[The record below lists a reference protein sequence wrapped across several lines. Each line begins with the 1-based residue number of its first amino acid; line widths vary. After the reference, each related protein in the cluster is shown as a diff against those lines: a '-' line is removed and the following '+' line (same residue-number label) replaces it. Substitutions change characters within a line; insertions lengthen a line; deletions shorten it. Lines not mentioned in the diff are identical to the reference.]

1 MMFASVFASLGTRIM
16 FVVLAAL
23 LGLGGLFIGFVK
35 VIQKDVLA
43 QLMEH
48 LETGQYKKR
57 EKTLA
62 YMTKILEQGIHEY
75 YKNFDNAT
83 ARKMALDYFKRIN
96 DDKGMIYMVVVDKNG
111 VVLFDPVNPKTV
123 GQSGLDAQSVDGVY
137 YVRGYL
143 EAAKKGG
150 GYTYYKMPKYDG
162 GVPEKKFAYSHYDEV
177 SQMVIATTSYYTD
190 YTDINTEN
198 QAIKE
203 GVNKVFN
210 ENTTKLFLWILT
222 ATIALVVLTLIYAK
236 LRIVKR
242 IDELVLKINAFSHGD
257 KDLRAKIDVGDRND
271 EISQVGR
278 GINLFVENARL
289 IMEEIKGI
297 STSNKTSMDK
307 LVQIAQETQKSMKD
321 SSTTLNSV
329 KNKATDVASMMNIS
343 IEQSQGLRKR
353 LIETQGLVKESK
365 DAIGDLFSQIIES
378 AHTEEELSS
387 KVEQLSRNAD
397 DVKSIL
403 DIINDIADQT
413 NLLALN
419 AAIEA
424 ARAGEHGRGFAV
436 VADEVRNLAGRTQK
450 SLAEINSTI
459 MVIVQEI
466 NAVSSQMNLNS
477 QKMER
482 LSDMSKSVQ
491 ETYEKMSS
499 NLSSVVLDSNQSM
512 DDYAKSGRQIEAM
525 VSDFAEVE
533 KVASKTLADSSDI
546 LNIATHVSGTTM
558 NLDKQVNLFKT

>member
-1 MMFASVFASLGTRIM
+1 MFSSMFASLGTRIM
-16 FVVLAAL
+16 LVVLAAL

-35 VIQKDVLA
+35 VMQKDVLA

-48 LETGQYKKR
+48 LENGQYKKR

-177 SQMVIATTSYYTD
+177 SQMVIAATSY

-198 QAIKE
+198 KAIKE

-210 ENTTKLFLWILT
+210 ENTTRLFLWILT

-242 IDELVLKINAFSHGD
+242 IDELVLKVNAFSHGD
-257 KDLRAKIDVGDRND
+257 KDLRAKIDVDDRND

-278 GINLFVENARL
+278 GVNLFVENARL

-329 KNKATDVASMMNIS
+329 KNKATDIASMMNIS

-365 DAIGDLFSQIIES
+365 DAIGDLFSQITES

-466 NAVSSQMNLNS
+466 NDVSSQMNLNS

-499 NLSSVVLDSNQSM
+499 NLSSVVSDSNQSM
-512 DDYAKSGRQIEAM
+512 DDYAKSGHQIEAM

>member
-23 LGLGGLFIGFVK
+23 ISLGGLFVGFVK
-35 VIQKDVLA
+35 VMQKDVLA

-123 GQSGLDAQSVDGVY
+123 GQSGLEAQSVDGVY

-177 SQMVIATTSYYTD
+177 SQMVIAATSY

-198 QAIKE
+198 KAIKE

-222 ATIALVVLTLIYAK
+222 ATIALVVLTLVYAK

-289 IMEEIKGI
+289 IIEEIKEI
-297 STSNKTSMDK
+297 STLNKTSMGK
-307 LVQIAQETQKSMKD
+307 LVQITQETQKSMKD

-329 KNKATDVASMMNIS
+329 KNKATDIASMMNIS

-365 DAIGDLFSQIIES
+365 DAIGDLFSQITES

-512 DDYAKSGRQIEAM
+512 DDYAKSGHQIEAM
-525 VSDFAEVE
+525 VSDFVEVE

>member
-1 MMFASVFASLGTRIM
+1 MVFFSMFSSLGTRIM

-35 VIQKDVLA
+35 VMQKDVLA

-48 LETGQYKKR
+48 LENGQYKKR

-62 YMTKILEQGIHEY
+62 YMTKLLEQGIHEY
-75 YKNFDNAT
+75 YKSFDNAT

-177 SQMVIATTSYYTD
+177 SQMVIAATSY

-198 QAIKE
+198 KAIKE

-242 IDELVLKINAFSHGD
+242 IDELVLKINAFSRGD
-257 KDLRAKIDVGDRND
+257 KDLRIKIDVGDRND

-278 GINLFVENARL
+278 GVNLFVENARL

-297 STSNKTSMDK
+297 STLNKTSMDK
-307 LVQIAQETQKSMKD
+307 LVQITQETQKSMKD

-329 KNKATDVASMMNIS
+329 KNKATDIASMMNAS

-365 DAIGDLFSQIIES
+365 DAIGDLFSQITES

-512 DDYAKSGRQIEAM
+512 DDYAKSGHQIEAM
-525 VSDFAEVE
+525 VSDFVEVE

-546 LNIATHVSGTTM
+546 LNIATHVSETTM

>member
-1 MMFASVFASLGTRIM
+1 MFSSMFASLGTRIM
-16 FVVLAAL
+16 LVVLAAL
-23 LGLGGLFIGFVK
+23 LGLGGLFVGFVK
-35 VIQKDVLA
+35 VMQKDVLA

-48 LETGQYKKR
+48 LENGQYKKR

-62 YMTKILEQGIHEY
+62 YMTKLLEQGIHEY
-75 YKNFDNAT
+75 YKSFDNAT

-177 SQMVIATTSYYTD
+177 SQMVIAATSY

-198 QAIKE
+198 KAIKE
-203 GVNKVFN
+203 GVNKVFD

-242 IDELVLKINAFSHGD
+242 IDELVFKINAFSRGD
-257 KDLRAKIDVGDRND
+257 KDLRIKIDVGDRND

-278 GINLFVENARL
+278 GVNLFVENARL

-297 STSNKTSMDK
+297 STLNKTSMDK
-307 LVQIAQETQKSMKD
+307 LVQITQETQKSMKD

-329 KNKATDVASMMNIS
+329 KNKATDIASMMNAS

-365 DAIGDLFSQIIES
+365 DAIGDLFSQITES
-378 AHTEEELSS
+378 AHTEDELSS

-499 NLSSVVLDSNQSM
+499 NLSSVVQDSNQSM
-512 DDYAKSGRQIEAM
+512 DDYAKSGHQIEAM
-525 VSDFAEVE
+525 VSDFVEVE

-546 LNIATHVSGTTM
+546 LNIATHVSETTM

>member
-1 MMFASVFASLGTRIM
+1 MMFSSMFASLGTRIM
-16 FVVLAAL
+16 LVVLAAL

-35 VIQKDVLA
+35 VMQKDVLA

-123 GQSGLDAQSVDGVY
+123 GQSGLEAQSVDGVY

-177 SQMVIATTSYYTD
+177 SQMVIAATSY

-198 QAIKE
+198 KAIKE

-242 IDELVLKINAFSHGD
+242 IDELVLKINAFSRGD
-257 KDLRAKIDVGDRND
+257 KDLRIKIDVGDRND

-278 GINLFVENARL
+278 GVNLFVENARL

-329 KNKATDVASMMNIS
+329 KNKATDIASMMNIS

-365 DAIGDLFSQIIES
+365 DAIGDLFSQITES

-466 NAVSSQMNLNS
+466 NDVSSQMNLNS

-512 DDYAKSGRQIEAM
+512 DDYAKSGHQIEAM

-546 LNIATHVSGTTM
+546 LNIATHVSETTM

>member
-1 MMFASVFASLGTRIM
+1 MMFSSMFASLGTRIM
-16 FVVLAAL
+16 LVVLAAL

-35 VIQKDVLA
+35 VMQKDVLA
-43 QLMEH
+43 QLIEH
-48 LETGQYKKR
+48 LENGQYKKR

-62 YMTKILEQGIHEY
+62 YMTKLLEQGIHEY
-75 YKNFDNAT
+75 YKSFDNAT

-177 SQMVIATTSYYTD
+177 SQMVIAATSY

-198 QAIKE
+198 KAIKE

-222 ATIALVVLTLIYAK
+222 ATIALVVLTLVYAK

-257 KDLRAKIDVGDRND
+257 KDLRAKINVGDRND

-297 STSNKTSMDK
+297 STLNKTSMDK
-307 LVQIAQETQKSMKD
+307 LVQITQETQKSMKD

-329 KNKATDVASMMNIS
+329 KNKATDIASMMNNS

-365 DAIGDLFSQIIES
+365 DAIGDLFSQITES

-387 KVEQLSRNAD
+387 QVEQLSRNAD

-512 DDYAKSGRQIEAM
+512 DDYAKSGHQIEAM
-525 VSDFAEVE
+525 VSDFVEVE

-546 LNIATHVSGTTM
+546 LNIATHVSETTI

>member
-1 MMFASVFASLGTRIM
+1 MVFSSMFSSLGTRIM
-16 FVVLAAL
+16 LVVLAAL
-23 LGLGGLFIGFVK
+23 ISLGGLSIGLVK
-35 VIQKDVLA
+35 FMQKDALA

-48 LETGQYKKR
+48 LETEQYKKR

-62 YMTKILEQGIHEY
+62 YMTRLLEQGIHEY
-75 YKNFDNAT
+75 YKSFDNAT
-83 ARKMALDYFKRIN
+83 ARKMVLDYFKRIN

-177 SQMVIATTSYYTD
+177 SSMVIAATSY

-198 QAIKE
+198 KAITE
-203 GVNKVFN
+203 GVGKVFN

-257 KDLRAKIDVGDRND
+257 KDLRAKIEVDDRND

-278 GINLFVENARL
+278 GVNLFVENARL

-297 STSNKTSMDK
+297 STLNKTSMDK
-307 LVQIAQETQKSMKD
+307 LVQITQETQKSMKN

-329 KNKATDVASMMNIS
+329 KNKATDIASMMNAS

-365 DAIGDLFSQIIES
+365 EAIGDLFSQITES

-512 DDYAKSGRQIEAM
+512 DDYAKSGHQIEAM
-525 VSDFAEVE
+525 VSDFVEVE

-546 LNIATHVSGTTM
+546 LNIATHVSETTM

>member
-1 MMFASVFASLGTRIM
+1 MMFSSMFASLGTRIM
-16 FVVLAAL
+16 LVVLAAL

-35 VIQKDVLA
+35 VMQKDVLA

-177 SQMVIATTSYYTD
+177 SQMVIAATSY

-198 QAIKE
+198 KAIKE

-210 ENTTKLFLWILT
+210 ENTTRLFLWILT
-222 ATIALVVLTLIYAK
+222 ATTALVVLTLIYAR

-257 KDLRAKIDVGDRND
+257 KDLRTKIDVDDRND

-278 GINLFVENARL
+278 GVNLFVENARL

-297 STSNKTSMDK
+297 STSNKTSMDQ
-307 LVQIAQETQKSMKD
+307 LVQITQETQKSMKN

-329 KNKATDVASMMNIS
+329 KNKATDVASMMNAS

-365 DAIGDLFSQIIES
+365 DAIGDLFSQITES

-387 KVEQLSRNAD
+387 QVEQLSRNAD

-424 ARAGEHGRGFAV
+424 ARAGEHGRDFAV

-512 DDYAKSGRQIEAM
+512 DDYAKSGHQIEAM
-525 VSDFAEVE
+525 VSDFVEVE

-546 LNIATHVSGTTM
+546 LNIATHVSETTI

>member
-1 MMFASVFASLGTRIM
+1 MMFSSMFASLGTRIM
-16 FVVLAAL
+16 LVVLAAL

-35 VIQKDVLA
+35 VMQKDVLA

-48 LETGQYKKR
+48 LENGQYKKR

-62 YMTKILEQGIHEY
+62 YMTKLLEQGIHEY
-75 YKNFDNAT
+75 YKSFDNAT

-177 SQMVIATTSYYTD
+177 SQMVIAATSY

-198 QAIKE
+198 KAIKE

-222 ATIALVVLTLIYAK
+222 ATIALVVLTLVYAK

-297 STSNKTSMDK
+297 STLNKTSMDQ
-307 LVQIAQETQKSMKD
+307 LVQITQETQKSMKD

-329 KNKATDVASMMNIS
+329 KNKATDIASMMNIS

-365 DAIGDLFSQIIES
+365 DAIGDLFSQITES

-387 KVEQLSRNAD
+387 QVEQLSRNAD

-512 DDYAKSGRQIEAM
+512 DDYAKSGHQIEAM
-525 VSDFAEVE
+525 VSDFVEVE

-546 LNIATHVSGTTM
+546 LNIATHVSETTI

>member
-1 MMFASVFASLGTRIM
+1 MFASVFASLGTRIM

-83 ARKMALDYFKRIN
+83 ARKMTLDYFKRIN

-177 SQMVIATTSYYTD
+177 SQMVIAATSY

-198 QAIKE
+198 QAITE
-203 GVNKVFN
+203 GVGKVFN

-257 KDLRAKIDVGDRND
+257 KDLRAKIDVGNRND

-329 KNKATDVASMMNIS
+329 KNKATDVANMMNTS

-387 KVEQLSRNAD
+387 QVEQLSRNAD

-466 NAVSSQMNLNS
+466 NDVSSQMNLNS

>member
-1 MMFASVFASLGTRIM
+1 M

-35 VIQKDVLA
+35 VMQKDVLA

-177 SQMVIATTSYYTD
+177 SQMVIAATSY

-198 QAIKE
+198 KEIKE

-257 KDLRAKIDVGDRND
+257 KDLRIKIDVGDRND

-278 GINLFVENARL
+278 GVNLFVENARL

-297 STSNKTSMDK
+297 STLNKTSMDK

-329 KNKATDVASMMNIS
+329 KNKATDIASMMNAS

-365 DAIGDLFSQIIES
+365 EAIGDLFSQITES

-512 DDYAKSGRQIEAM
+512 DDYAKSGHQIEAM

>member
-35 VIQKDVLA
+35 VMQKDVLA

-62 YMTKILEQGIHEY
+62 YMTKLLEQGIHEY
-75 YKNFDNAT
+75 YKSFDNAT
-83 ARKMALDYFKRIN
+83 ARKMALDYFKHIN

-123 GQSGLDAQSVDGVY
+123 GQSGLSLQSVDGVY

-177 SQMVIATTSYYTD
+177 SQMVIAATSY

-198 QAIKE
+198 KAIKE

-257 KDLRAKIDVGDRND
+257 KDLRTKIDVGDRND

-278 GINLFVENARL
+278 GVNLFVENARL
-289 IMEEIKGI
+289 IIEEIKGI

-329 KNKATDVASMMNIS
+329 KNKATDVASMMNAS

-387 KVEQLSRNAD
+387 QVEQLSRNAD

-499 NLSSVVLDSNQSM
+499 NLSSVVSDSNQSM

-525 VSDFAEVE
+525 VSDFVGVE

>member
-1 MMFASVFASLGTRIM
+1 MMFASVFASLGTRIV

-23 LGLGGLFIGFVK
+23 ISLGGLFIGFVK
-35 VIQKDVLA
+35 VMQKDVSA

-62 YMTKILEQGIHEY
+62 YMTKLLEQGIHEY
-75 YKNFDNAT
+75 YKSFDNAT

-177 SQMVIATTSYYTD
+177 SQMVIAATSYYTD
-190 YTDINTEN
+190 INAEN
-198 QAIKE
+198 QAITE
-203 GVNKVFN
+203 GVGKVFN

-222 ATIALVVLTLIYAK
+222 ATIALAVLTLIYAK

-242 IDELVLKINAFSHGD
+242 IDGLVLKINAFSHGD
-257 KDLRAKIDVGDRND
+257 KDLRVKIEVDDRND

-278 GINLFVENARL
+278 GVNLFVENARL
-289 IMEEIKGI
+289 IMEEIKDI

-329 KNKATDVASMMNIS
+329 KNKATDVASMMNAS

-387 KVEQLSRNAD
+387 QVEQLSRNAD

-525 VSDFAEVE
+525 VSDFVEVE

>member
-1 MMFASVFASLGTRIM
+1 MMFSSMFASLGTRIM
-16 FVVLAAL
+16 LVVLAAL

-35 VIQKDVLA
+35 VMQKDVLA

-177 SQMVIATTSYYTD
+177 SQMVIAATSY

-198 QAIKE
+198 KAIKE

-210 ENTTKLFLWILT
+210 ENTTRLFLWILT

-257 KDLRAKIDVGDRND
+257 KDLRVRIEVDDRND

-278 GINLFVENARL
+278 GVNLFVENARL

-297 STSNKTSMDK
+297 STLNKTSMDK
-307 LVQIAQETQKSMKD
+307 LVQIAQETQKSMKN

-365 DAIGDLFSQIIES
+365 DAIGDLFSQITES
-378 AHTEEELSS
+378 AHTEEELSN

-466 NAVSSQMNLNS
+466 NDVSSQMNLNS

-499 NLSSVVLDSNQSM
+499 NLSSVVSDSNQSM
-512 DDYAKSGRQIEAM
+512 DDYAKSGHQIEAM

-546 LNIATHVSGTTM
+546 LNIATHVSETTM

>member
-1 MMFASVFASLGTRIM
+1 MMFASVFASLGARIM

-35 VIQKDVLA
+35 VMQKDVLA

-177 SQMVIATTSYYTD
+177 SQMVIAATSY

-198 QAIKE
+198 RAIKE

-210 ENTTKLFLWILT
+210 ENTAKLFLWILT

-329 KNKATDVASMMNIS
+329 KNKATDVASMMNAS

-466 NAVSSQMNLNS
+466 NDVSSQMNLNS

-499 NLSSVVLDSNQSM
+499 NLSSVVQDSNQSM
-512 DDYAKSGRQIEAM
+512 DDYAKSGHQIEAM

-546 LNIATHVSGTTM
+546 LNIATHVSETTM

>member
-1 MMFASVFASLGTRIM
+1 MMFSSMFASLGTRIM
-16 FVVLAAL
+16 LVVLAAL

-62 YMTKILEQGIHEY
+62 YMTKIIEQGIHEY
-75 YKNFDNAT
+75 YKDFDNAT

-177 SQMVIATTSYYTD
+177 SSMVIATTSYYTD
-190 YTDINTEN
+190 INTEN
-198 QAIKE
+198 KAIKE

-297 STSNKTSMDK
+297 STINKTSMDK
-307 LVQIAQETQKSMKD
+307 LVQITQETQKSMED

-329 KNKATDVASMMNIS
+329 KNKATDIASMMNIS

-499 NLSSVVLDSNQSM
+499 NLSSVVSDSNQSM
-512 DDYAKSGRQIEAM
+512 DDYAKSGHQIEAM

>member
-1 MMFASVFASLGTRIM
+1 MMFSSMFASLGTRIM
-16 FVVLAAL
+16 LVVLAAL

-35 VIQKDVLA
+35 VMQKDVLA

-48 LETGQYKKR
+48 LENGQYKKR

-123 GQSGLDAQSVDGVY
+123 GQSGLEAQSVDGVY

-177 SQMVIATTSYYTD
+177 SQMVIAATSY

-198 QAIKE
+198 KAIKE

-257 KDLRAKIDVGDRND
+257 KDLRIKIDVGDRND

-278 GINLFVENARL
+278 GVNLFVENARL

-297 STSNKTSMDK
+297 STSNKTSMDE

-329 KNKATDVASMMNIS
+329 KNKATDIASMMNIS

-365 DAIGDLFSQIIES
+365 DAIGDLFSQITES

-466 NAVSSQMNLNS
+466 NDVSSQMNLNS

-499 NLSSVVLDSNQSM
+499 NLSSVVQDSNQSM
-512 DDYAKSGRQIEAM
+512 DDYAKSGHQIEAM

>member
-1 MMFASVFASLGTRIM
+1 MMFASVFASLGTRIV

-23 LGLGGLFIGFVK
+23 ISLGGLFIGFVK
-35 VIQKDVLA
+35 VMQKDVSA

-62 YMTKILEQGIHEY
+62 YMTKILEQGIHGY

-177 SQMVIATTSYYTD
+177 SQMVIAATSY

-198 QAIKE
+198 QAITE
-203 GVNKVFN
+203 GVGKVFS

-222 ATIALVVLTLIYAK
+222 ATIALAVLTLIYAK

-242 IDELVLKINAFSHGD
+242 IDGLVLKINAFSHGD
-257 KDLRAKIDVGDRND
+257 KDLRAKIEVDDRND

-278 GINLFVENARL
+278 GVNLFVENARL

-307 LVQIAQETQKSMKD
+307 LVQIAQETQKSMKN

-329 KNKATDVASMMNIS
+329 KNKATDVASMMNAS

-387 KVEQLSRNAD
+387 QVEQLSRNAD

-499 NLSSVVLDSNQSM
+499 NLSSVVRDSNQSM

-525 VSDFAEVE
+525 VSDFVEVE

>member
-35 VIQKDVLA
+35 VMQKDVLA

-177 SQMVIATTSYYTD
+177 SQMVIAATSY

-198 QAIKE
+198 RAITE
-203 GVNKVFN
+203 GVGKVFN

-222 ATIALVVLTLIYAK
+222 AMIALVVLTLIYAK

-242 IDELVLKINAFSHGD
+242 IDELVFKINAFSHGD

-329 KNKATDVASMMNIS
+329 KNKATDVASMMNTS

-365 DAIGDLFSQIIES
+365 DAIGDLFSQITES

-466 NAVSSQMNLNS
+466 NDVSSQMNLNS

-499 NLSSVVLDSNQSM
+499 NLSSVVQDSNQSM
-512 DDYAKSGRQIEAM
+512 DDYAKSGHQIEAM
-525 VSDFAEVE
+525 VSDFVEVE

-546 LNIATHVSGTTM
+546 LNIATHVSETTM

>member
-1 MMFASVFASLGTRIM
+1 MMFSSMFASLGTRIM
-16 FVVLAAL
+16 LVVLAAL

-35 VIQKDVLA
+35 VMQKDVLA

-48 LETGQYKKR
+48 LENGQYKKR

-62 YMTKILEQGIHEY
+62 YMTKLLEQGIHEY
-75 YKNFDNAT
+75 YKSFDNAT

-177 SQMVIATTSYYTD
+177 SQMVIAATSY

-198 QAIKE
+198 KAIKE

-222 ATIALVVLTLIYAK
+222 ATIALVVLTLVYAK

-297 STSNKTSMDK
+297 STLNKTSMDK
-307 LVQIAQETQKSMKD
+307 LVQITQETQKSMKD

-329 KNKATDVASMMNIS
+329 KNKATDIASMMNIS

-365 DAIGDLFSQIIES
+365 DAIGDLFSQITES

-387 KVEQLSRNAD
+387 QVEQLSRNAD

-413 NLLALN
+413 NLLVLN

-512 DDYAKSGRQIEAM
+512 DDYAKSGHQIEAM

-546 LNIATHVSGTTM
+546 LSIATHVSGTTM

>member
-1 MMFASVFASLGTRIM
+1 MVFFSMFSSLGTRIM

-35 VIQKDVLA
+35 VMQKDVLT

-48 LETGQYKKR
+48 LENGQYKKR

-62 YMTKILEQGIHEY
+62 YMTELLEQGIHEY
-75 YKNFDNAT
+75 YKSFDNAT

-96 DDKGMIYMVVVDKNG
+96 DDKGMIYMVVVVDKNG

-190 YTDINTEN
+190 INTEN
-198 QAIKE
+198 KAIKE

-242 IDELVLKINAFSHGD
+242 IDELVFKINTFSHGD
-257 KDLRAKIDVGDRND
+257 KDLRAKIDVGDHND
-271 EISQVGR
+271 EISQVSR
-278 GINLFVENARL
+278 GVNLFVENARL
-289 IMEEIKGI
+289 IMEEIKRI
-297 STSNKTSMDK
+297 STLNKTSMDK
-307 LVQIAQETQKSMKD
+307 LVQITQETQKSMKN

-329 KNKATDVASMMNIS
+329 KNKATDIAIMMNAS

-353 LIETQGLVKESK
+353 LIETQAFVKESK
-365 DAIGDLFSQIIES
+365 DAIGDLFSQITES

-387 KVEQLSRNAD
+387 QVEQLSRNAD

-499 NLSSVVLDSNQSM
+499 NLRSVVQDSNQGM
-512 DDYAKSGRQIEAM
+512 DDYAKSGHQIEAM
-525 VSDFAEVE
+525 VSDFVEVE

-546 LNIATHVSGTTM
+546 LNIVTHVSETTM

>member
-1 MMFASVFASLGTRIM
+1 MMFSSMFASLGTRIM
-16 FVVLAAL
+16 LVVLATL

-35 VIQKDVLA
+35 VMQKDVLA

-48 LETGQYKKR
+48 LETVQYKKR

-83 ARKMALDYFKRIN
+83 ARKMALNYFKRIN

-190 YTDINTEN
+190 INTEN

-222 ATIALVVLTLIYAK
+222 ATIALVVLALIYAK

-242 IDELVLKINAFSHGD
+242 IDELVLKINAFSRGD
-257 KDLRAKIDVGDRND
+257 KDLRIKIDVGDRND

-278 GINLFVENARL
+278 GVNLFVENARL

-307 LVQIAQETQKSMKD
+307 LVQIAQETQKSMKN

-329 KNKATDVASMMNIS
+329 KNKATDIASMMNAS

-365 DAIGDLFSQIIES
+365 DAIGDLFSQITES

-499 NLSSVVLDSNQSM
+499 NLSSVVSDSNQSM
-512 DDYAKSGRQIEAM
+512 DDYAKSGHQIEAM
-525 VSDFAEVE
+525 VNDFAEVE

-546 LNIATHVSGTTM
+546 LNIATHVSETTM

>member
-1 MMFASVFASLGTRIM
+1 MMFSSMFASLGTRIM
-16 FVVLAAL
+16 LVVLAAL

-35 VIQKDVLA
+35 VMQKDVLA

-48 LETGQYKKR
+48 LENGQYKKR

-62 YMTKILEQGIHEY
+62 YMTKLLEQGIHEY
-75 YKNFDNAT
+75 YKSFDNAT

-177 SQMVIATTSYYTD
+177 SQMVIAATSY

-198 QAIKE
+198 KAIKE
-203 GVNKVFN
+203 SVNKVFD
-210 ENTTKLFLWILT
+210 ENTTRLFLWILT

-242 IDELVLKINAFSHGD
+242 IDELVLKINAFSRGD
-257 KDLRAKIDVGDRND
+257 KDLRIKIDVGDRND
-271 EISQVGR
+271 EISQVGH
-278 GINLFVENARL
+278 GVNLFVENARL

-297 STSNKTSMDK
+297 STLNKTSMDK
-307 LVQIAQETQKSMKD
+307 LVQIAQETQKSMKN

-329 KNKATDVASMMNIS
+329 KNKATDIASMMNIS

-365 DAIGDLFSQIIES
+365 DAIGDLFSQITES

-387 KVEQLSRNAD
+387 QVEQLSRNAD

-466 NAVSSQMNLNS
+466 NDVSSQMNLNS

-499 NLSSVVLDSNQSM
+499 NLSSVVSDSNQSM
-512 DDYAKSGRQIEAM
+512 DDYAKSGHQIEAM

>member
-1 MMFASVFASLGTRIM
+1 MMFSSMFASLGTRIM
-16 FVVLAAL
+16 LVVLAAL

-35 VIQKDVLA
+35 VMQKDVLV

-48 LETGQYKKR
+48 LENGQYKKR

-62 YMTKILEQGIHEY
+62 YMTKLLEQGIHEY
-75 YKNFDNAT
+75 YKSFDNAT

-177 SQMVIATTSYYTD
+177 SQMVIAATSY

-198 QAIKE
+198 KAIKE

-210 ENTTKLFLWILT
+210 ENTAKLFLWILT

-257 KDLRAKIDVGDRND
+257 KDLRTKIDVGDRND

-278 GINLFVENARL
+278 GVNLFVENARL

-329 KNKATDVASMMNIS
+329 KNKATDVASMMNAS

-387 KVEQLSRNAD
+387 QVEQLSRNAD

-499 NLSSVVLDSNQSM
+499 NLSSVVSDSNQSM

-525 VSDFAEVE
+525 VSDFVGVE

>member
-1 MMFASVFASLGTRIM
+1 MMFSSMFASLGTRIM
-16 FVVLAAL
+16 LVVLAAL

-35 VIQKDVLA
+35 VMQKDVLA

-48 LETGQYKKR
+48 LENGQYKKR

-62 YMTKILEQGIHEY
+62 YMTKLLEQGIHEY
-75 YKNFDNAT
+75 YKSFDNAT

-177 SQMVIATTSYYTD
+177 SQMVIAATSY

-198 QAIKE
+198 KAIKE

-210 ENTTKLFLWILT
+210 ENTTKLFLWILGT
-222 ATIALVVLTLIYAK
+222 TIALVVLTLVYAK

-297 STSNKTSMDK
+297 SALNKTSMDK
-307 LVQIAQETQKSMKD
+307 LVQITQETQKSMKN

-329 KNKATDVASMMNIS
+329 KNKATDIASMMNAS

-365 DAIGDLFSQIIES
+365 DAIGDLFSQITES

-387 KVEQLSRNAD
+387 QVEQLSRNAD

-512 DDYAKSGRQIEAM
+512 DDYAKSGHQIEAM
-525 VSDFAEVE
+525 VSDFVEVE
-533 KVASKTLADSSDI
+533 KTASKTLADSSDI
-546 LNIATHVSGTTM
+546 LNIATHVSGTTI

>member
-35 VIQKDVLA
+35 VMQKDVLA

-177 SQMVIATTSYYTD
+177 SQMVIAATSY

-198 QAIKE
+198 KAIKE

-257 KDLRAKIDVGDRND
+257 KDLRTKIDVGDRND

-278 GINLFVENARL
+278 GVNLFVENARL

-329 KNKATDVASMMNIS
+329 KNKATDVASMMNAS

-387 KVEQLSRNAD
+387 QVEQLSRNAD

-499 NLSSVVLDSNQSM
+499 NLSSVVSDSNQSM

-525 VSDFAEVE
+525 VSDFVGVE
-533 KVASKTLADSSDI
+533 KVASKTLADSSNI

>member
-1 MMFASVFASLGTRIM
+1 M

-35 VIQKDVLA
+35 VMQKDVLA

-62 YMTKILEQGIHEY
+62 YMTKLLEQGIHEY

-123 GQSGLDAQSVDGVY
+123 GQSGLDLQSVDGVY

-177 SQMVIATTSYYTD
+177 SQMVIAATSYYA
-190 YTDINTEN
+190 DINTEN
-198 QAIKE
+198 KAIKE

-257 KDLRAKIDVGDRND
+257 KDLRARIDVGDRND

-278 GINLFVENARL
+278 GVNLFVENARL

-329 KNKATDVASMMNIS
+329 KNKATDVASMMNAS

-387 KVEQLSRNAD
+387 QVEQLSRNAD

-499 NLSSVVLDSNQSM
+499 NLSSVVSDSNQSM

-525 VSDFAEVE
+525 VSDFVGVE

>member
-1 MMFASVFASLGTRIM
+1 MMFSSMFASLGTRIM
-16 FVVLAAL
+16 LVVLAAL

-35 VIQKDVLA
+35 VMQKDVLA

-62 YMTKILEQGIHEY
+62 YMTKIIEQGIHEY
-75 YKNFDNAT
+75 YKSSDNAT

-190 YTDINTEN
+190 INTEN
-198 QAIKE
+198 KAIKE
-203 GVNKVFN
+203 GVNKVFD
-210 ENTTKLFLWILT
+210 ENTTKLSLWILT

-257 KDLRAKIDVGDRND
+257 KDLRIKIDVGDRND

-278 GINLFVENARL
+278 GVNLFVENARL

-307 LVQIAQETQKSMKD
+307 LVQIVQETQKSMKD

-329 KNKATDVASMMNIS
+329 KNKATGVASMMNAS

-466 NAVSSQMNLNS
+466 NDVSSQMNLNS

-499 NLSSVVLDSNQSM
+499 NLSSVVQDSNQSM

-525 VSDFAEVE
+525 VSDFVEVE

>member
-1 MMFASVFASLGTRIM
+1 MMFSSMFASLGTRIM
-16 FVVLAAL
+16 LVVLAAL

-35 VIQKDVLA
+35 VMQKDVLA

-48 LETGQYKKR
+48 LENGQYKKR

-62 YMTKILEQGIHEY
+62 YMTKLLEQGIHEY
-75 YKNFDNAT
+75 YKSFDNAT

-177 SQMVIATTSYYTD
+177 SQMVIAATSY

-198 QAIKE
+198 KAIKE

-222 ATIALVVLTLIYAK
+222 ATIALVVLTLVYAK

-297 STSNKTSMDK
+297 STLNKTSMDQ
-307 LVQIAQETQKSMKD
+307 LVQITQETQKSMKN

-329 KNKATDVASMMNIS
+329 KNKATDIASMMNIS

-365 DAIGDLFSQIIES
+365 DAIGDLFSQITES

-387 KVEQLSRNAD
+387 QVEQLSRNAD

-512 DDYAKSGRQIEAM
+512 DDYAKSGHQIEAM
-525 VSDFAEVE
+525 VSDFVEVE

-546 LNIATHVSGTTM
+546 LNIATHVSETTI

>member
-1 MMFASVFASLGTRIM
+1 MFASVFASLGTRIM

-83 ARKMALDYFKRIN
+83 ARKIALDYFKRIN

-177 SQMVIATTSYYTD
+177 SQMVIAATSY

-198 QAIKE
+198 KAIKE

-329 KNKATDVASMMNIS
+329 KNKATDVASMMNAS

-365 DAIGDLFSQIIES
+365 DAIGDLFSQITES
-378 AHTEEELSS
+378 AHTEEELSN

-466 NAVSSQMNLNS
+466 NDVSSQMNLNS

-499 NLSSVVLDSNQSM
+499 NLSSVVRDSNQSM
-512 DDYAKSGRQIEAM
+512 DDYAKSGHQIEAM
-525 VSDFAEVE
+525 VGDFVEVE

>member
-1 MMFASVFASLGTRIM
+1 MMFSSVFASLGTRIM
-16 FVVLAAL
+16 LVVLAAL

-35 VIQKDVLA
+35 VMQKDVLA

-177 SQMVIATTSYYTD
+177 SQMVIAATSY

-198 QAIKE
+198 KAIKE

-222 ATIALVVLTLIYAK
+222 ATIALVVLTLVYAK

-242 IDELVLKINAFSHGD
+242 IDELVLKTNAFSHGD

-297 STSNKTSMDK
+297 STLNKTSMDK
-307 LVQIAQETQKSMKD
+307 LVQITQETQKSMKN

-329 KNKATDVASMMNIS
+329 KNKATDIASMMNIS

-365 DAIGDLFSQIIES
+365 DAIGDLFSQITES

-512 DDYAKSGRQIEAM
+512 DDYAKSGHQIEAM
-525 VSDFAEVE
+525 VSDFVEVE
-533 KVASKTLADSSDI
+533 KVASKTLADSSEI

>member
-1 MMFASVFASLGTRIM
+1 MMFSSMFASLGTRIM
-16 FVVLAAL
+16 LVVLAAL

-35 VIQKDVLA
+35 VMQKDVLA

-48 LETGQYKKR
+48 LENGQYKKR

-62 YMTKILEQGIHEY
+62 YMTKLLEQGIHEY
-75 YKNFDNAT
+75 YKSFDNAT

-177 SQMVIATTSYYTD
+177 SQMVIAATSY

-198 QAIKE
+198 KAIKE

-222 ATIALVVLTLIYAK
+222 ATIALVVLTLVYAK

-242 IDELVLKINAFSHGD
+242 IDELVFKINAFSHGD

-297 STSNKTSMDK
+297 STLNKTSMDK
-307 LVQIAQETQKSMKD
+307 LVQITQETQKSMKD

-329 KNKATDVASMMNIS
+329 KNKVTDIASMMNIS

-353 LIETQGLVKESK
+353 LIETQGLFKESK
-365 DAIGDLFSQIIES
+365 DAIGDLFSQITES

-387 KVEQLSRNAD
+387 QVEQLSRNAD

-512 DDYAKSGRQIEAM
+512 DDYAKSGHQIEAM
-525 VSDFAEVE
+525 VSDFVEVE

-546 LNIATHVSGTTM
+546 LNIATHVSETTI

>member
-35 VIQKDVLA
+35 VMQKDVLA

-62 YMTKILEQGIHEY
+62 YMTKLLEQGIHEY
-75 YKNFDNAT
+75 YKSFDNAT

-177 SQMVIATTSYYTD
+177 SQMVIAATSY

-198 QAIKE
+198 KAIKE

-257 KDLRAKIDVGDRND
+257 KDLRTKIDVGDRND

-278 GINLFVENARL
+278 GVNLFVENARL

-329 KNKATDVASMMNIS
+329 KNKATDVASMMDAS

-387 KVEQLSRNAD
+387 QVEQLSRNAD

-499 NLSSVVLDSNQSM
+499 NLSSVVRDSNQSM

-525 VSDFAEVE
+525 VSDFVGVE

>member
-1 MMFASVFASLGTRIM
+1 ML
-16 FVVLAAL
+16 VVLVAL
-23 LGLGGLFIGFVK
+23 LGLGGLSVGLVK
-35 VIQKDVLA
+35 FMQKDALA

-48 LETGQYKKR
+48 LETEQYKKR

-62 YMTKILEQGIHEY
+62 YMTELLEQGIHEY

-83 ARKMALDYFKRIN
+83 ARKMALNYFKRIN

-123 GQSGLDAQSVDGVY
+123 GQSGLDARSVDGVY

-177 SQMVIATTSYYTD
+177 SQMVIAATSY

-198 QAIKE
+198 KAIKE

-210 ENTTKLFLWILT
+210 ENTTKLFLWILA

-257 KDLRAKIDVGDRND
+257 KDLRAKIEVDDRND

-278 GINLFVENARL
+278 GVNLFVENARL

-297 STSNKTSMDK
+297 STLNKTSMDK
-307 LVQIAQETQKSMKD
+307 LVQITQETQKSMKN

-329 KNKATDVASMMNIS
+329 KNKATDIASMMNAS

-365 DAIGDLFSQIIES
+365 DAIGDLFSQITES

-512 DDYAKSGRQIEAM
+512 DDYAKSGHQIEAM
-525 VSDFAEVE
+525 VSDFVEVE

-546 LNIATHVSGTTM
+546 LNIATHVSETTM

>member
-177 SQMVIATTSYYTD
+177 SQMVIAATSY

-198 QAIKE
+198 KAIKE

-297 STSNKTSMDK
+297 STSNKTSMDN
-307 LVQIAQETQKSMKD
+307 LVQIAQETQKNMQD

-329 KNKATDVASMMNIS
+329 KNKATDVASMMNAS

-365 DAIGDLFSQIIES
+365 DAIGDLFSQITES

-466 NAVSSQMNLNS
+466 NDVSSQMNLNS

-499 NLSSVVLDSNQSM
+499 NLSSVVSDSNQSM

-525 VSDFAEVE
+525 VSDFVGVE

>member
-1 MMFASVFASLGTRIM
+1 MFSSMFASLGTRIM
-16 FVVLAAL
+16 LVVLAAL
-23 LGLGGLFIGFVK
+23 LGLGGLSVGLVK
-35 VIQKDVLA
+35 VMQKDALA

-48 LETGQYKKR
+48 LETEQYKKR

-62 YMTKILEQGIHEY
+62 YMTKLLEQGIHEY
-75 YKNFDNAT
+75 YKSFDNAT

-177 SQMVIATTSYYTD
+177 SQMVIAATSY

-198 QAIKE
+198 KAIKE
-203 GVNKVFN
+203 GVNKVFD

-242 IDELVLKINAFSHGD
+242 IDELVLKINAFSRGD
-257 KDLRAKIDVGDRND
+257 KDLRIKIDVGDRND

-278 GINLFVENARL
+278 GVNLFVENARL

-297 STSNKTSMDK
+297 STLNKTSMGK
-307 LVQIAQETQKSMKD
+307 LVQITQETQKSMKD

-329 KNKATDVASMMNIS
+329 KNKATDIASMMNAS

-365 DAIGDLFSQIIES
+365 DAIGDLFSQITES

-512 DDYAKSGRQIEAM
+512 DDYAKSGHQIEAM
-525 VSDFAEVE
+525 VSDFVEVE
-533 KVASKTLADSSDI
+533 KVASKTLVDSSDI
-546 LNIATHVSGTTM
+546 LNIATHVSETTM

>member
-16 FVVLAAL
+16 LVVLAAL
-23 LGLGGLFIGFVK
+23 ISLGGLFIGFVK
-35 VIQKDVLA
+35 VMQKDVLA

-83 ARKMALDYFKRIN
+83 ARKMALNYFKRIN

-177 SQMVIATTSYYTD
+177 SQMVIAATSY

-198 QAIKE
+198 KAIKE

-222 ATIALVVLTLIYAK
+222 ATIALVVLALIYAK

-242 IDELVLKINAFSHGD
+242 IDELVLKINAFSRGD
-257 KDLRAKIDVGDRND
+257 KDLRAKIDVDDRND

-278 GINLFVENARL
+278 GVNLFVENARL

-329 KNKATDVASMMNIS
+329 KNKATDVASMMNAS

-365 DAIGDLFSQIIES
+365 DAIGDLFSQITES
-378 AHTEEELSS
+378 THTEEELSS

-499 NLSSVVLDSNQSM
+499 NLSSVVSDSNQSM
-512 DDYAKSGRQIEAM
+512 DDYAKSGHQIEAM
-525 VSDFAEVE
+525 VSDFIGVE

>member
-177 SQMVIATTSYYTD
+177 SQMVIAATSY

-198 QAIKE
+198 KAIKE

-297 STSNKTSMDK
+297 STSNKTSMDE

-321 SSTTLNSV
+321 SSTTLDSV
-329 KNKATDVASMMNIS
+329 KNKATDIASMMNAS

-466 NAVSSQMNLNS
+466 NDVSSQMNLNS

-512 DDYAKSGRQIEAM
+512 DDYAKSGHQIEAM

>member
-1 MMFASVFASLGTRIM
+1 MMFSSTFASLGTRIM
-16 FVVLAAL
+16 LVVLAAL

-35 VIQKDVLA
+35 VMQRDVLA

-48 LETGQYKKR
+48 LENGQYKKR

-62 YMTKILEQGIHEY
+62 YMTKLLEQGIHEY
-75 YKNFDNAT
+75 YKSFDNAT

-177 SQMVIATTSYYTD
+177 SQMVIAATSY

-198 QAIKE
+198 KAIKE

-222 ATIALVVLTLIYAK
+222 ATIALVVLTLVYAK

-297 STSNKTSMDK
+297 STLNKTSMDK
-307 LVQIAQETQKSMKD
+307 LVQITQETQKSMKD

-329 KNKATDVASMMNIS
+329 KNKATDIASMMNIS

-365 DAIGDLFSQIIES
+365 DAIGDLFSQITES

-387 KVEQLSRNAD
+387 QVEQLSRNAD

-512 DDYAKSGRQIEAM
+512 DDYAKSGHQIEAM
-525 VSDFAEVE
+525 VSDFVEVE

-546 LNIATHVSGTTM
+546 LNIATHVSETTM

>member
-1 MMFASVFASLGTRIM
+1 MMFSSMFASLGTRIM
-16 FVVLAAL
+16 LVVLAAL

-35 VIQKDVLA
+35 VMQKDVLA

-62 YMTKILEQGIHEY
+62 YMTKLLEQGIHEY
-75 YKNFDNAT
+75 YKSFDNAT

-177 SQMVIATTSYYTD
+177 SQMVIAATSY

-198 QAIKE
+198 KAIKE

-210 ENTTKLFLWILT
+210 ENATKLFLWILT

-257 KDLRAKIDVGDRND
+257 KDLRAKIDVDDRND

-278 GINLFVENARL
+278 GVNLFVENARL

-329 KNKATDVASMMNIS
+329 KNKATDIASMMNAS

-365 DAIGDLFSQIIES
+365 DAIGDLFSQITES
-378 AHTEEELSS
+378 AHTEDELSS

-466 NAVSSQMNLNS
+466 NDVSSQMNLNS

-512 DDYAKSGRQIEAM
+512 DDYAKSGHQIEAM